1 MESDTDESAEE
12 EELDHR
18 AEEAKSEREQ
28 QAEEKR
34 KGLKS
39 WKAHDALEQS
49 REGLRWMRKK
59 MDKRRGN

>member
-1 MESDTDESAEE
+1 MDTEEEESDA

-34 KGLKS
+34 RGLRS
-39 WKAHDALEQS
+39 RKAHDALGQS

-59 MDKRRGN
+59 IDKRRGN